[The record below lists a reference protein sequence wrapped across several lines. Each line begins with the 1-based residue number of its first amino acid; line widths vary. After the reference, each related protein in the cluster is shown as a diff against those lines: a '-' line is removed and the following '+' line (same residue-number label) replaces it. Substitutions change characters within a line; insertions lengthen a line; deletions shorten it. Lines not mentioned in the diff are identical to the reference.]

1 MVVFCSL
8 SIAVACCLIFS
19 VVISVSSLQLPFRG
33 AQTQPSFPKERNEEQ
48 QVHQSSLI
56 AERLLG
62 ELEEPQPSRQRID
75 SLFSSMTLDSKSG
88 MDDFISIV
96 KNQPAHCFFFTSTFD
111 DIDASE
117 NTNINDKFW
126 RTAVKHGGGISIDTD
141 GRSENLQSTSTI
153 QRRGPFVATS
163 SPVDP
168 NMYITMPIPLGKVR
182 YTYSINKMDDKSNG
196 IHRVTLLEFQWIV
209 KGKMVYNRVINRE
222 EDWTFRYHGIGG
234 AERQETLT
242 YIDIRN
248 ANTISDGVYDRSIAV
263 RTSVPEGISMED
275 YCVGDPSLTLITNV
289 NLGSENKASLLREAS
304 SIVASCLSKPESYV
318 AIAILD
324 NHSVIWGGEDS
335 PCMLG
340 TLNSLGAINL
350 ENNKA
355 CTEKIT
361 KLVAPY
367 GINAD
372 RIYITFNDVAR
383 ENMGYNGKTFAG

>member
-1 MVVFCSL
+1 
-8 SIAVACCLIFS
+8 
-19 VVISVSSLQLPFRG
+19 
-33 AQTQPSFPKERNEEQ
+33 
-48 QVHQSSLI
+48 
-56 AERLLG
+56 
-62 ELEEPQPSRQRID
+62 
-75 SLFSSMTLDSKSG
+75 
-88 MDDFISIV
+88 
-96 KNQPAHCFFFTSTFD
+96 
-111 DIDASE
+111 
-117 NTNINDKFW
+117 
-126 RTAVKHGGGISIDTD
+126 
-141 GRSENLQSTSTI
+141 
-153 QRRGPFVATS
+153 
-163 SPVDP
+163 
-168 NMYITMPIPLGKVR
+168 
-182 YTYSINKMDDKSNG
+182 
-196 IHRVTLLEFQWIV
+196 
-209 KGKMVYNRVINRE
+209 
-222 EDWTFRYHGIGG
+222 
-234 AERQETLT
+234 
-242 YIDIRN
+242 
-248 ANTISDGVYDRSIAV
+248 
-263 RTSVPEGISMED
+263 MED

-289 NLGSENKASLLREAS
+289 NLGSENKASLRREAS